1 MKYQHLARQANAL
14 RETASSLFLEKV
26 YDKVGKEYT
35 FLEEYVNNKV
45 KLKVRHNICGN
56 IYDVRPNDFL
66 SRGRRCPK
74 CSMKKRVKALN
85 AEIPRKKNEDFL
97 KEIESICQGEY
108 TFLEEYVN
116 NKVKLKVRH
125 NICGNIYDVRPND
138 FLQGYRC
145 PFCSSSRNSVR
156 ANLVS
161 KFLKDNQIP
170 HKVEFRLPKL
180 SKLHRGKKGNFLRFD
195 FYLPE
200 LKLIIEIDGQQ
211 HFIVRG
217 NTYFNYDEK
226 GRIYRDWIKNF
237 HIMRISNLS
246 LLRIPYNLSP
256 TIILNILE
264 NLNDIP
270 NLAEEFTLFYIDNA
284 SNKYNVREYYLKR
297 NMKYFEKYLNQIK
310 RAKQDYQIAVIKSRE
325 LLETP

>member
-26 YDKVGKEYT
+26 YDKVGK
-35 FLEEYVNNKV
+35 
-45 KLKVRHNICGN
+45 
-56 IYDVRPNDFL
+56 
-66 SRGRRCPK
+66 
-74 CSMKKRVKALN
+74 
-85 AEIPRKKNEDFL
+85 
-97 KEIESICQGEY
+97 EY